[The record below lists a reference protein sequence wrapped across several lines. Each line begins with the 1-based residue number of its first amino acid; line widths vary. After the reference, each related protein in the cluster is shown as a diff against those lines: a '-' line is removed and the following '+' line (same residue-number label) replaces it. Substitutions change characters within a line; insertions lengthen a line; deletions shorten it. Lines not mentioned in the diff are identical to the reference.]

1 MYLLVLGDLLT
12 MANLVVEG
20 RQITLDIGIRKP
32 HQTAI
37 EVRTGLV
44 IDITGKARQPV
55 CKMLARKI
63 PLCTTQLIS
72 LHVVTAFDCL
82 YLLSREK

>member
-1 MYLLVLGDLLT
+1 

-20 RQITLDIGIRKP
+20 SQITLDIGVRKP
-32 HQTAI
+32 RQTAI

-55 CKMLARKI
+55 CKMPARKI
-63 PLCTTQLIS
+63 PLCTTKLIL
-72 LHVVTAFDCL
+72 LHFVTVFDCL

>member
-1 MYLLVLGDLLT
+1 
-12 MANLVVEG
+12 MANLVVKG
-20 RQITLDIGIRKP
+20 CQITLDIGVRKP

-37 EVRTGLV
+37 EVRAGLM
-44 IDITGKARQPV
+44 INITGKARQPV

-63 PLCTTQLIS
+63 PLCATQLIL
-72 LHVVTAFDCL
+72 LHVVTVFDCL